1 MKRLMIGVAVASVL
15 VSLAVPAQADVRRAF
30 LTSFQENPDI
40 SSPGHGDFTAIIAR
54 DDSHLDFEL
63 NYADLEGGAPA
74 VAHIHL
80 GKPGVNGGVMVFLCG
95 GGGKPACPATT
106 SGTVTGTIV
115 PADVIGIPAQ
125 GVAAGTLDEVLFA
138 MRRGHAYVNVHNA
151 TFPSGEIR
159 GQVR

>member
-1 MKRLMIGVAVASVL
+1 MKRLIIGVAVASVL
-15 VSLAVPAQADVRRAF
+15 VGLSAPAQADVRRAF

-40 SSPGHGDFTAIIAR
+40 SSPGNGDFTAIIAR
-54 DDSHLDFEL
+54 DDSSFTYEL
-63 NYADLEGGAPA
+63 NYADLEGGAPV

-106 SGTVTGTIV
+106 SGTVTGSVV
-115 PADVIGIPAQ
+115 PGDVLAITAQ
-125 GVAAGTLDEVLFA
+125 GVAAGNLDEVLFA

-151 TFPSGEIR
+151 TFPAGEIR